1 MFVARDMGPSYELCP
16 EGVICYVRSS
26 RSLEKMLKVGNS
38 IRARLSLS
46 QSSGA
51 ILFATGQCKGDQQNL
66 LRARLLC
73 EGHSVL
79 AI

>member
-16 EGVICYVRSS
+16 EGVVCYVRLS

-51 ILFATGQCKGDQQNL
+51 RLFATGQCKGDQQIFC
-66 LRARLLC
+66 ARLLC